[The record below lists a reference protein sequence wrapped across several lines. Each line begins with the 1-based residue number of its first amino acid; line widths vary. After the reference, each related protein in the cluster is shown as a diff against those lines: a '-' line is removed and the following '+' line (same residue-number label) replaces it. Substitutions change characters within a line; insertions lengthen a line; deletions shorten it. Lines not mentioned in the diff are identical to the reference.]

1 MCLFGSCKSDTK
13 NYMETQCVCI
23 PQVHAMRQ
31 AQAVPKKRSIL
42 TTSTYRF
49 LQSMPFLL
57 KGETKICFATYKR
70 DTIKCKQV
78 RKDRKIVLMFDL
90 CCVTG

>member
-1 MCLFGSCKSDTK
+1 MYLFGSCKSDAK

-57 KGETKICFATYKR
+57 KGETKIFLPLTKETPLSANRLGRTER
-70 DTIKCKQV
+70 
-78 RKDRKIVLMFDL
+78 
-90 CCVTG
+90 